1 MALSPRLF
9 TTILLACMS
18 VCAVCRAQNKDK
30 PPDAKLPSID
40 GEVKGTPVKRS
51 PSRTDDDIALLAPR
65 TAGDSAESVNMQTAG
80 GPAGKESAG
89 VPQDPEKRKAEIAS
103 LEQQIKE
110 KQKKI
115 ELLMRMFVVDEEA
128 FLKDPSGQSE
138 EQEARA
144 KRKYE
149 QDELLREGK
158 EIAQLRTRLAQIT
171 PAGEEKPA
179 SGGNTAVN

>member
-1 MALSPRLF
+1 MTLSPRLLM
-9 TTILLACMS
+9 TILLGCMS

-40 GEVKGTPVKRS
+40 GEVKGTAVKKS
-51 PSRTDDDIALLAPR
+51 PPRTDDDIALLAPR
-65 TAGDSAESVNMQTAG
+65 TAGNSAQSGEKAG
-80 GPAGKESAG
+80 EAASKESAT
-89 VPQDPEKRKAEIAS
+89 VPQDPEKRKTEIAS

-179 SGGNTAVN
+179 SGGDTAVN

>member
-1 MALSPRLF
+1 MTLSPRLL
-9 TTILLACMS
+9 TTILLGCLS
-18 VCAVCRAQNKDK
+18 LSGICQAQSKNK
-30 PPDAKLPSID
+30 PPDAQLPYID

-51 PSRTDDDIALLAPR
+51 PPRTNDGIALLAPR
-65 TAGDSAESVNMQTAG
+65 TAASSAEST
-80 GPAGKESAG
+80 KTESAG
-89 VPQDPEKRKAEIAS
+89 APQDPEKRKAEIAS

-115 ELLMRMFVVDEEA
+115 ELLMRMFVVDEKA

-138 EQEARA
+138 EEEARA

-158 EIAQLRTRLAQIT
+158 EIAQLRARLGQIAPVAADKAI
-171 PAGEEKPA
+171 PATGA
-179 SGGNTAVN
+179 TVN